1 MCVNWHVQHLISDNQ
16 ITVDVGVAIGFGVG
30 CIAFGA
36 MLVLLSFYMFVN
48 CYGSKVTAKN

>member
-1 MCVNWHVQHLISDNQ
+1 MGCISDNQ

-36 MLVLLSFYMFVN
+36 MLVLLSFVMYVN
-48 CYGSKVTAKN
+48 CHGSKVTTKNGNN